1 MIFWKPS
8 TEKTPEFSA
17 EKILPLHMDSM
28 WEMFAMAL
36 KLSKPVTAVNLT
48 LVDWMLHTP
57 RSWWLNVFLIGAAVV

>member
-17 EKILPLHMDSM
+17 EKHMDSI

-48 LVDWMLHTP
+48 WVDWMLHTP
-57 RSWWLNVFLIGAAVV
+57 CSWWLNVFLIGAAVV